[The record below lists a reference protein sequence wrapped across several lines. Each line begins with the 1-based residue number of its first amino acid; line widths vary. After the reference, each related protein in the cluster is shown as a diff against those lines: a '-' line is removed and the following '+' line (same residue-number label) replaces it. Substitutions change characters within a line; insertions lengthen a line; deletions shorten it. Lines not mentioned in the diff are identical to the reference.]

1 MLAVTWWSRQQRSDL
16 GIYFIM
22 SNQIRDKKKRAT
34 GTGLSVY
41 GCQYF
46 PLFNIDSGCLVLCAQ
61 DCSGLNVRCSC
72 FTEVYSISSIRS
84 VMATHS

>member
-22 SNQIRDKKKRAT
+22 SNQIRDKKKRRAT

-61 DCSGLNVRCSC
+61 DCSGLNV
-72 FTEVYSISSIRS
+72 
-84 VMATHS
+84 